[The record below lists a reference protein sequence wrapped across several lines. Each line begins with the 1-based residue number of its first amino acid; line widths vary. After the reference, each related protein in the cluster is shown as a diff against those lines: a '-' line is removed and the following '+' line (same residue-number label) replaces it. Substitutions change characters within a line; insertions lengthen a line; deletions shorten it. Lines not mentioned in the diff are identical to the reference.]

1 MKLEME
7 HKEMKEFMNA
17 LASKEAT
24 PGGGGAAA
32 VIGSVAAA
40 LGSMVANLT
49 TGKKKYEQY
58 QEDIDRILIFLEEA
72 IWDINSYIEKDADA
86 YKPVIEAYKVPKEDP
101 KRAEI
106 LEKALLAAAVVPM
119 ELAGKVND
127 LIPVLEELEEKG
139 NKMALTDVAVAAV
152 ACKAAMEG
160 AVMNVYA
167 NTKLLTNPMI
177 AQGLN
182 KKAMKLVA
190 DGGKRCQDIYDRIMK
205 TMVEKE

>member
-1 MKLEME
+1 
-7 HKEMKEFMNA
+7 MKEFMNA
-17 LASKEAT
+17 LASKEPT

-32 VIGSVAAA
+32 MIGSVAAA
-40 LGSMVANLT
+40 LGTMVANLT
-49 TGKKKYEQY
+49 IGKKKYEQY
-58 QEDIDRILIFLEEA
+58 QEDMDRILIFLEEA

-182 KKAMKLVA
+182 KKAMKLVT

-205 TMVEKE
+205 TLVE

>member
-1 MKLEME
+1 
-7 HKEMKEFMNA
+7 MKEFMNA
-17 LASKEAT
+17 LASKEPT

-58 QEDIDRILIFLEEA
+58 QEDMDRILIFLEEA

-182 KKAMKLVA
+182 KKAMKLVT

-205 TMVEKE
+205 TLVE